1 MGDHLLF
8 LSTLDKLY
16 PSLLRYYPPLPKTML
31 DFLSPRPALGEGASS
46 QCKPNLKWNNGNVAI
61 SFQFESSN
69 TGAGW
74 SVWTQDLW
82 ITLPAPWL
90 LGTSVSVTEV
100 TITMLASNN
109 PDIMCINWVCCFM
122 QEQAKQ
128 QLLQHGVQLE
138 EFGGDIQAV
147 EISALNVQMSRLYY
161 YY

>member
-31 DFLSPRPALGEGASS
+31 DFLSPRPVLGEGASS

-109 PDIMCINWVCCFM
+109 PDIMCINWVGCFM